1 MTCTTKSA
9 CCTDLINV
17 LIQYELCW
25 QVSTCASC
33 HDFENTHSLTGLQD
47 LELKWFHISGGSN
60 SEGRRWLHVGITGA
74 ENSSVHSWMVS
85 ALPANVFSA
94 VQKCCQHYYL
104 LDFSFRKE
112 GHFYHLPIICCIA
125 LPVSIHCPSSS
136 SWWALYQHMP
146 LFTRLGKYF
155 AFLLSLFS
163 LSLVFFFLYIYHV
176 CQVYETAICI
186 LLQEESCVLTLN
198 PKSFCIDVD

>member
-1 MTCTTKSA
+1 M
-9 CCTDLINV
+9 
-17 LIQYELCW
+17 
-25 QVSTCASC
+25 
-33 HDFENTHSLTGLQD
+33 
-47 LELKWFHISGGSN
+47 
-60 SEGRRWLHVGITGA
+60 
-74 ENSSVHSWMVS
+74 HSWMVS

-112 GHFYHLPIICCIA
+112 GHFYRLPIICCIA

-136 SWWALYQHMP
+136 SWWALYQRMP

-163 LSLVFFFLYIYHV
+163 LSFFFFLYIYHM
-176 CQVYETAICI
+176 CQVHETAICI